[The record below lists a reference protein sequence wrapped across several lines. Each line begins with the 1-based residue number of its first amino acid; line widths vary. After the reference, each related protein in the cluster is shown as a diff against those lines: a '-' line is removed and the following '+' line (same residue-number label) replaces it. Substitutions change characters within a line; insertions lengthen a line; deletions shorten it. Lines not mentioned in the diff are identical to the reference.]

1 MMQLYFLGTGAGMP
15 SNARNVSA
23 LALNVL
29 GERNATWLFD
39 CGEGTQHAILKSPIK
54 LSKLEFIFITH
65 LHGDHIF
72 GLPGLLSSRSNY
84 GNESP
89 ITIFGPVGIKQFIET
104 SFKLSDTH
112 LRYEINYV
120 EWSSPDMGEILYED
134 DQFVIK
140 IAPLIHRIPSCGYR
154 IEEKS
159 KPGQLRVDLLER
171 DQIPPGPDYAKI
183 KQQEFVVLEDG
194 RRIES
199 STYLGP
205 SIPGRILAVA
215 GDTKICEGS
224 RYLLANANVAVHEAT
239 FNDEFAH
246 LAGEYFH
253 STAREVATIAK
264 EVNTTKLILT
274 HLSARYNLEDANH
287 LLSEALQQFE
297 NTHIAFDHFSC
308 EINVLK

>member
-84 GNESP
+84 GNESS
-89 ITIFGPVGIKQFIET
+89 ITVFGPVGIKSFIET

-112 LRYEINYV
+112 LRFDIHYV
-120 EWSSPDMGEILYED
+120 EWSSPEMGEILYED
-134 DQFVIK
+134 DHFVIK
-140 IAPLIHRIPSCGYR
+140 IAPLIHRIASCGYR

-159 KPGQLRVDLLER
+159 KPGHLRVDLLER
-171 DQIPPGPDYAKI
+171 DLIPPGPVYAKI
-183 KQQEFVVLEDG
+183 KQQEFVELQDG
-194 RRIES
+194 RVIES
-199 STYLGP
+199 SNYLGE
-205 SIPGRILAVA
+205 SIVGRIIGIA
-215 GDTKICEGS
+215 GDTKVCEGS
-224 RYLLANANVAVHEAT
+224 RFILENADVAVHEAT
-239 FNDEFAH
+239 FSDDFRH
-246 LAGEYFH
+246 LAGEYYH
-253 STAREVATIAK
+253 CTAREAAQIAH
-264 EVNTTKLILT
+264 EVGTKLLLLT
-274 HLSARYNLEDANH
+274 HISARFSDGDLPELLEQARSVH
-287 LLSEALQQFE
+287 I
-297 NTHIAFDHFSC
+297 NTSIVSDHQLI
-308 EINVLK
+308 EIPIKK

>member
-89 ITIFGPVGIKQFIET
+89 ITVFGPVGIKSFIET

-112 LRYEINYV
+112 LRFVINYV
-120 EWSSPDMGEILYED
+120 EWSNPEMGETLYED

-140 IAPLIHRIPSCGYR
+140 IAPLIHRIASSGYR

-159 KPGQLRVDLLER
+159 KPGHLRVDLLER

-183 KQQEFVVLEDG
+183 KQQDFVELRDG
-194 RRIES
+194 RVIES
-199 STYLGP
+199 STYLGE
-205 SIPGRILAVA
+205 SIVGRIIGIA
-215 GDTKICEGS
+215 GDTKVCEGS
-224 RYLLANANVAVHEAT
+224 RFILEQADVAVHEAT
-239 FNDEFAH
+239 FSDDFSQ
-246 LAGEYFH
+246 LAGEYYH
-253 STAREVATIAK
+253 CTAREAAQIAH
-264 EVNTTKLILT
+264 EVGTKQLLLT
-274 HLSARYNLEDANH
+274 HISARFSDEDLPALLEQARSVH
-287 LLSEALQQFE
+287 L
-297 NTHIAFDHFSC
+297 NTFIVSDHQMI
-308 EINVLK
+308 EIPSKK